1 MKIGSATH
9 CRNDLETELK
19 SIRKIGFEFAEI
31 DLGLPIE
38 PNEELRT
45 KIKSYKAIVPVL
57 VGHLPQ
63 IDFKRDQIERCK
75 KFMEILS
82 ETGCRTFVIH
92 LFSRNLS
99 TKENL
104 NLKISGL
111 RELAICAK
119 DRNSILALENTE
131 EDVGKL
137 NEVFSKINE
146 IDFCLDIGH
155 ANLFAR
161 ENRSFGF
168 IDKFY
173 KILKHVHIHDNNG
186 GDSEDYDAHLPLGKG
201 NISFEPIISEL
212 KDTGYSGNF
221 TLEIHSKN
229 EENKKTS
236 IDLLR
241 RLLNLQNKD

>member
-1 MKIGSATH
+1 MKIGGATYR
-9 CRNDLETELK
+9 RNDLGTELK
-19 SIRKIGFEFAEI
+19 CIRKIGFEFAEI
-31 DLGLPIE
+31 DLGLPVE

-45 KIKSYKAIVPVL
+45 KIKNCKTTVPIL

-63 IDFKRDQIERCK
+63 IDFKLDEIERCK
-75 KFMEILS
+75 KFVEILS

-104 NLKISGL
+104 NLKINSL

-131 EDVGKL
+131 EDAGKL
-137 NEVFSKINE
+137 NEVFSKIDE

-155 ANLFAR
+155 ANLFAK
-161 ENRSFGF
+161 ENRSLGLIAKFG
-168 IDKFY
+168 

-186 GDSEDYDAHLPLGKG
+186 GDSEKYDAHLPLGRGK
-201 NISFEPIISEL
+201 ISFEPIISKL
-212 KDTGYSGNF
+212 KDAGYSGNF
-221 TLEIHSKN
+221 TLEIHSEN
-229 EENKKTS
+229 EEDKKTS
-236 IDLLR
+236 IHLLR
-241 RLLNLQNKD
+241 KLLNFQNKD

>member
-1 MKIGSATH
+1 MRIGSATF

-45 KIKSYKAIVPVL
+45 KIKSCNTIVPIL

-63 IDFKRDQIERCK
+63 IDFKRDEIERCK
-75 KFMEILS
+75 KFIEILS

-104 NLKISGL
+104 NLKINSL

-119 DRNSILALENTE
+119 NGNSILALENTE
-131 EDVGKL
+131 EDVLKL
-137 NEVFSKINE
+137 TEVFSKLNE

-168 IDKFY
+168 IGKFY
-173 KILKHVHIHDNNG
+173 KILRHVHIHDNNG
-186 GDSEDYDAHLPLGKG
+186 GDSEDCDAHLQLGRG

-229 EENKKTS
+229 QADKKRS

-241 RLLNLQNKD
+241 KLLNLQNKN

>member
-1 MKIGSATH
+1 MKIGSATY
-9 CRNDLETELK
+9 CRNDLETELE

-31 DLGLPIE
+31 DLGLPVE

-45 KIKSYKAIVPVL
+45 KIKSCKTTVPIL

-63 IDFKRDQIERCK
+63 IDFRPDEIERCK
-75 KFMEILS
+75 KFVEILS

-99 TKENL
+99 TQENL
-104 NLKISGL
+104 NLKINSL

-119 DRNSILALENTE
+119 NRNSILALENTE
-131 EDVGKL
+131 EDVDRL
-137 NEVFSKINE
+137 NEVFSKIDE

-161 ENRSFGF
+161 KNRSLVLIARFG
-168 IDKFY
+168 
-173 KILKHVHIHDNNG
+173 KILKHVHVHDNNG
-186 GDSEDYDAHLPLGKG
+186 GDSEKYDAHLPLGRG
-201 NISFEPIISEL
+201 NISFEPIISKL
-212 KDTGYSGNF
+212 KDTGYSGDF
-221 TLEIHSKN
+221 TLEIHSGN
-229 EENKKTS
+229 EEDKKTS

-241 RLLNLQNKD
+241 KLLNFQDKD